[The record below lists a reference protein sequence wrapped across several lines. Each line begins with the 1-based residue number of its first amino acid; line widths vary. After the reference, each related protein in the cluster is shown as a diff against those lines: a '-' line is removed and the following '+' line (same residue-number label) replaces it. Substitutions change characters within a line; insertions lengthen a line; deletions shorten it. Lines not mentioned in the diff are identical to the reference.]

1 MKGEVSRRDIVS
13 SIITAAN
20 RKMLKTKSRKQV
32 ASSGD
37 EIVQLERTGE
47 RVRDGR
53 KSSGGS
59 GGSGSSSMLV
69 SGGSSEP
76 EIVSSTTN
84 IASTGSG
91 GSGGDDKSVAG
102 AIATGVRDS
111 VIFSGSLLQSSL
123 SQE

>member
-1 MKGEVSRRDIVS
+1 
-13 SIITAAN
+13 
-20 RKMLKTKSRKQV
+20 MLQ
-32 ASSGD
+32 
-37 EIVQLERTGE
+37 RTGE

-123 SQE
+123 SQEGLIHFFLYLHLGILFLMKFLFSRTNCKE